1 MDLLGLL
8 PGILKTVGKVLGIGK
23 LNEAADELSK
33 AQIPAD
39 KQVELQKALIDQVA
53 QIRQLDVEELKT
65 VMTEAL
71 AEIQSGSK
79 YVSYARP
86 TGLYC
91 FYFGSLAL
99 IGAMLFGLKFDLA
112 PIIGVLS
119 PMAGVG
125 GVYVYRRTTE
135 KLNGNGTSE

>member
-23 LNEAADELSK
+23 LNEAADELTK

-39 KQVELQKALIDQVA
+39 KQAEIQQALIAQVA
-53 QIRQLDVEELKT
+53 QIRQLDVDELKQ
-65 VMTEAL
+65 VMSEAL
-71 AEIQSGSK
+71 AEIQSPDK
-79 YVSYARP
+79 YVSRARP
-86 TGLYC
+86 TGLYL
-91 FYFGSLAL
+91 FYLVSAGLATAIIFGIKIDPTA
-99 IGAMLFGLKFDLA
+99 
-112 PIIGVLS
+112 VLTILG

-125 GVYVYRRTTE
+125 GTYVYRRTTE